1 MSEKKTKLFR
11 IRKTVCKMLN
21 ARGYL
26 VAQAELDRDKDSF
39 TEEFGEDPR
48 RDALTLQFDL
58 REDPTQHIFV
68 FFPDEEKVGVKTIK
82 EYAKRMKDEQVNR
95 AIIVVQQS
103 LTPFARQSLLECQA
117 QKFYIEQFQ
126 EAELLV
132 NITDEERQASAP
144 VAAPGDGD
152 CVELHELWR
161 LNQVLAGDHPNLLE
175 VHPELLGAWQDL
187 HLRYLN
193 GEVDIRGRARGE
205 QLYTNGLLALRARLD
220 PRRRQQRD
228 LLDRLNE
235 ILADKLFVNFSVF
248 QSVPDVWG
256 IDQVFPV
263 LPLSGLDQ
271 PATRR
276 GVLQDITCDSDGR
289 IDQYVDGEGVEATL
303 PLPETLNRHL
313 GIFMVGA
320 YQEILGDMHNLFG
333 DTDSVDVNLNE
344 RGEIEL
350 THAIQGDTVSSVK
363 HVVGGRSFQLTPA
376 SHRTSARAAAWLWTC
391 PALANQSTG
400 VNLI

>member
-117 QKFYIEQFQ
+117 QKFYIEQSQ

-132 NITDEERQASAP
+132 NITD
-144 VAAPGDGD
+144 
-152 CVELHELWR
+152 H
-161 LNQVLAGDHPNLLE
+161 VLVPEHILLS
-175 VHPELLGAWQDL
+175 D
-187 HLRYLN
+187 
-193 GEVDIRGRARGE
+193 E
-205 QLYTNGLLALRARLD
+205 QKRV
-220 PRRRQQRD
+220 
-228 LLDRLNE
+228 LLDRYKVKETQLPR
-235 ILADKLFVNFSVF
+235 IQMHD
-248 QSVPDVWG
+248 
-256 IDQVFPV
+256 PV
-263 LPLSGLDQ
+263 ARYFGM
-271 PATRR
+271 RR
-276 GVLQDITCDSDGR
+276 GQVVRIIRPSETAGR
-289 IDQYVDGEGVEATL
+289 YVTYRLCV
-303 PLPETLNRHL
+303 
-313 GIFMVGA
+313 
-320 YQEILGDMHNLFG
+320 
-333 DTDSVDVNLNE
+333 
-344 RGEIEL
+344 
-350 THAIQGDTVSSVK
+350 
-363 HVVGGRSFQLTPA
+363 
-376 SHRTSARAAAWLWTC
+376 
-391 PALANQSTG
+391 
-400 VNLI
+400 

>member
-21 ARGYL
+21 ARSYL

-132 NITDEERQASAP
+132 NITD
-144 VAAPGDGD
+144 
-152 CVELHELWR
+152 H
-161 LNQVLAGDHPNLLE
+161 VLVPEHILLS
-175 VHPELLGAWQDL
+175 D
-187 HLRYLN
+187 
-193 GEVDIRGRARGE
+193 E
-205 QLYTNGLLALRARLD
+205 QKRV
-220 PRRRQQRD
+220 
-228 LLDRLNE
+228 LLDRYKVKETQLPR
-235 ILADKLFVNFSVF
+235 IQMHD
-248 QSVPDVWG
+248 
-256 IDQVFPV
+256 PV
-263 LPLSGLDQ
+263 ARYFGM
-271 PATRR
+271 RR
-276 GVLQDITCDSDGR
+276 GQVVRIIRPSETAGR
-289 IDQYVDGEGVEATL
+289 YVTYRLCV
-303 PLPETLNRHL
+303 
-313 GIFMVGA
+313 
-320 YQEILGDMHNLFG
+320 
-333 DTDSVDVNLNE
+333 
-344 RGEIEL
+344 
-350 THAIQGDTVSSVK
+350 
-363 HVVGGRSFQLTPA
+363 
-376 SHRTSARAAAWLWTC
+376 
-391 PALANQSTG
+391 
-400 VNLI
+400 

>member
-1 MSEKKTKLFR
+1 MTEEGTQRHTGNMSEKKTKLFR

-132 NITDEERQASAP
+132 NITD
-144 VAAPGDGD
+144 
-152 CVELHELWR
+152 H
-161 LNQVLAGDHPNLLE
+161 VLVPEHILLS
-175 VHPELLGAWQDL
+175 D
-187 HLRYLN
+187 
-193 GEVDIRGRARGE
+193 E
-205 QLYTNGLLALRARLD
+205 QKRV
-220 PRRRQQRD
+220 
-228 LLDRLNE
+228 LLDRYKVKETQLPR
-235 ILADKLFVNFSVF
+235 IQMHD
-248 QSVPDVWG
+248 
-256 IDQVFPV
+256 PV
-263 LPLSGLDQ
+263 ARYFGM
-271 PATRR
+271 RR
-276 GVLQDITCDSDGR
+276 GQVVRIIRPSETAGR
-289 IDQYVDGEGVEATL
+289 YVTYRLCV
-303 PLPETLNRHL
+303 
-313 GIFMVGA
+313 
-320 YQEILGDMHNLFG
+320 
-333 DTDSVDVNLNE
+333 
-344 RGEIEL
+344 
-350 THAIQGDTVSSVK
+350 
-363 HVVGGRSFQLTPA
+363 
-376 SHRTSARAAAWLWTC
+376 
-391 PALANQSTG
+391 
-400 VNLI
+400 

>member
-26 VAQAELDRDKDSF
+26 VAQAELDRDKDSY

-132 NITDEERQASAP
+132 NITD
-144 VAAPGDGD
+144 
-152 CVELHELWR
+152 H
-161 LNQVLAGDHPNLLE
+161 VLVPEHILLS
-175 VHPELLGAWQDL
+175 D
-187 HLRYLN
+187 
-193 GEVDIRGRARGE
+193 E
-205 QLYTNGLLALRARLD
+205 QKRV
-220 PRRRQQRD
+220 
-228 LLDRLNE
+228 LLDRYKVKETQLPR
-235 ILADKLFVNFSVF
+235 IQMHD
-248 QSVPDVWG
+248 
-256 IDQVFPV
+256 PV
-263 LPLSGLDQ
+263 ARYFGM
-271 PATRR
+271 RR
-276 GVLQDITCDSDGR
+276 GQVVRIIRPSETAGR
-289 IDQYVDGEGVEATL
+289 YVTYRLCV
-303 PLPETLNRHL
+303 
-313 GIFMVGA
+313 
-320 YQEILGDMHNLFG
+320 
-333 DTDSVDVNLNE
+333 
-344 RGEIEL
+344 
-350 THAIQGDTVSSVK
+350 
-363 HVVGGRSFQLTPA
+363 
-376 SHRTSARAAAWLWTC
+376 
-391 PALANQSTG
+391 
-400 VNLI
+400 

>member
-95 AIIVVQQS
+95 AIVVQQS

-132 NITDEERQASAP
+132 NITD
-144 VAAPGDGD
+144 
-152 CVELHELWR
+152 H
-161 LNQVLAGDHPNLLE
+161 VLVPEHILLS
-175 VHPELLGAWQDL
+175 D
-187 HLRYLN
+187 
-193 GEVDIRGRARGE
+193 E
-205 QLYTNGLLALRARLD
+205 QKRV
-220 PRRRQQRD
+220 
-228 LLDRLNE
+228 LLDRYKVKETQLPR
-235 ILADKLFVNFSVF
+235 IQMHD
-248 QSVPDVWG
+248 
-256 IDQVFPV
+256 PV
-263 LPLSGLDQ
+263 ARYFGM
-271 PATRR
+271 RR
-276 GVLQDITCDSDGR
+276 GQVVRIIRPSETAGR
-289 IDQYVDGEGVEATL
+289 YVTYRLCV
-303 PLPETLNRHL
+303 
-313 GIFMVGA
+313 
-320 YQEILGDMHNLFG
+320 
-333 DTDSVDVNLNE
+333 
-344 RGEIEL
+344 
-350 THAIQGDTVSSVK
+350 
-363 HVVGGRSFQLTPA
+363 
-376 SHRTSARAAAWLWTC
+376 
-391 PALANQSTG
+391 
-400 VNLI
+400 

>member
-132 NITDEERQASAP
+132 NITD
-144 VAAPGDGD
+144 
-152 CVELHELWR
+152 H
-161 LNQVLAGDHPNLLE
+161 VLVPEHILLS
-175 VHPELLGAWQDL
+175 D
-187 HLRYLN
+187 
-193 GEVDIRGRARGE
+193 E
-205 QLYTNGLLALRARLD
+205 QKRV
-220 PRRRQQRD
+220 
-228 LLDRLNE
+228 LLDRYKVKETQLPR
-235 ILADKLFVNFSVF
+235 IQMHDPVARYF
-248 QSVPDVWG
+248 G
-256 IDQVFPV
+256 MRGGQVVRIIRP
-263 LPLSGLDQ
+263 SET
-271 PATRR
+271 A
-276 GVLQDITCDSDGR
+276 GR
-289 IDQYVDGEGVEATL
+289 YVTYRLCV
-303 PLPETLNRHL
+303 
-313 GIFMVGA
+313 
-320 YQEILGDMHNLFG
+320 
-333 DTDSVDVNLNE
+333 
-344 RGEIEL
+344 
-350 THAIQGDTVSSVK
+350 
-363 HVVGGRSFQLTPA
+363 
-376 SHRTSARAAAWLWTC
+376 
-391 PALANQSTG
+391 
-400 VNLI
+400 

>member
-39 TEEFGEDPR
+39 TEEFGEDPRRDALTLQFDLREDPR

-132 NITDEERQASAP
+132 NITD
-144 VAAPGDGD
+144 
-152 CVELHELWR
+152 H
-161 LNQVLAGDHPNLLE
+161 VLVPEHILLS
-175 VHPELLGAWQDL
+175 D
-187 HLRYLN
+187 
-193 GEVDIRGRARGE
+193 E
-205 QLYTNGLLALRARLD
+205 QKRV
-220 PRRRQQRD
+220 
-228 LLDRLNE
+228 LLDRYKVKETQLPR
-235 ILADKLFVNFSVF
+235 IQMHD
-248 QSVPDVWG
+248 
-256 IDQVFPV
+256 PV
-263 LPLSGLDQ
+263 ARYFGM
-271 PATRR
+271 RR
-276 GVLQDITCDSDGR
+276 GQVVRIIRPSETAGR
-289 IDQYVDGEGVEATL
+289 YVTYRLCV
-303 PLPETLNRHL
+303 
-313 GIFMVGA
+313 
-320 YQEILGDMHNLFG
+320 
-333 DTDSVDVNLNE
+333 
-344 RGEIEL
+344 
-350 THAIQGDTVSSVK
+350 
-363 HVVGGRSFQLTPA
+363 
-376 SHRTSARAAAWLWTC
+376 
-391 PALANQSTG
+391 
-400 VNLI
+400 

>member
-132 NITDEERQASAP
+132 NITDHVLVPEHILLSDEQKRVLLDRYKVKETQLPRIQMHDPVARYFGMRRGQVVRIIRPSETSWMLTTTSMTSSANVHIILFISASTMPRACPSGGRRGERLGCALALVFYSCGDPVAHHPPPRESGFGGSSFPGLEERSRPRNRGSAP
-144 VAAPGDGD
+144 VARRPTIG
-152 CVELHELWR
+152 WR
-161 LNQVLAGDHPNLLE
+161 ADFEKGCFVRLA
-175 VHPELLGAWQDL
+175 
-187 HLRYLN
+187 N
-193 GEVDIRGRARGE
+193 GQGR
-205 QLYTNGLLALRARLD
+205 
-220 PRRRQQRD
+220 PPSMSRQ
-228 LLDRLNE
+228 
-235 ILADKLFVNFSVF
+235 
-248 QSVPDVWG
+248 
-256 IDQVFPV
+256 
-263 LPLSGLDQ
+263 
-271 PATRR
+271 
-276 GVLQDITCDSDGR
+276 
-289 IDQYVDGEGVEATL
+289 EATG
-303 PLPETLNRHL
+303 RQR
-313 GIFMVGA
+313 GA
-320 YQEILGDMHNLFG
+320 A
-333 DTDSVDVNLNE
+333 
-344 RGEIEL
+344 GEI
-350 THAIQGDTVSSVK
+350 
-363 HVVGGRSFQLTPA
+363 
-376 SHRTSARAAAWLWTC
+376 
-391 PALANQSTG
+391 
-400 VNLI
+400 

>member
-68 FFPDEEKVGVKTIK
+68 FFPDEEKVGLKTIK

-132 NITDEERQASAP
+132 NITD
-144 VAAPGDGD
+144 
-152 CVELHELWR
+152 H
-161 LNQVLAGDHPNLLE
+161 VLVPEHILLS
-175 VHPELLGAWQDL
+175 D
-187 HLRYLN
+187 
-193 GEVDIRGRARGE
+193 E
-205 QLYTNGLLALRARLD
+205 QKRV
-220 PRRRQQRD
+220 
-228 LLDRLNE
+228 LLDRYKVKETQLPR
-235 ILADKLFVNFSVF
+235 IQMHD
-248 QSVPDVWG
+248 
-256 IDQVFPV
+256 PV
-263 LPLSGLDQ
+263 ARYFGM
-271 PATRR
+271 RR
-276 GVLQDITCDSDGR
+276 GQVVRIIRPSETAGR
-289 IDQYVDGEGVEATL
+289 YVTYRLCV
-303 PLPETLNRHL
+303 
-313 GIFMVGA
+313 
-320 YQEILGDMHNLFG
+320 
-333 DTDSVDVNLNE
+333 
-344 RGEIEL
+344 
-350 THAIQGDTVSSVK
+350 
-363 HVVGGRSFQLTPA
+363 
-376 SHRTSARAAAWLWTC
+376 
-391 PALANQSTG
+391 
-400 VNLI
+400 

>member
-1 MSEKKTKLFR
+1 MSEKKTRLFR

-132 NITDEERQASAP
+132 NITD
-144 VAAPGDGD
+144 
-152 CVELHELWR
+152 H
-161 LNQVLAGDHPNLLE
+161 VLVPEHILLS
-175 VHPELLGAWQDL
+175 D
-187 HLRYLN
+187 
-193 GEVDIRGRARGE
+193 E
-205 QLYTNGLLALRARLD
+205 QKRV
-220 PRRRQQRD
+220 
-228 LLDRLNE
+228 LLDRYKVKETQLPR
-235 ILADKLFVNFSVF
+235 IQMHD
-248 QSVPDVWG
+248 
-256 IDQVFPV
+256 PV
-263 LPLSGLDQ
+263 ARYFGM
-271 PATRR
+271 RR
-276 GVLQDITCDSDGR
+276 GQVVRIIRPSETAGR
-289 IDQYVDGEGVEATL
+289 YVTYRLCV
-303 PLPETLNRHL
+303 
-313 GIFMVGA
+313 
-320 YQEILGDMHNLFG
+320 
-333 DTDSVDVNLNE
+333 
-344 RGEIEL
+344 
-350 THAIQGDTVSSVK
+350 
-363 HVVGGRSFQLTPA
+363 
-376 SHRTSARAAAWLWTC
+376 
-391 PALANQSTG
+391 
-400 VNLI
+400 

>member
-11 IRKTVCKMLN
+11 TRKTVCKMLN

-132 NITDEERQASAP
+132 NITD
-144 VAAPGDGD
+144 
-152 CVELHELWR
+152 H
-161 LNQVLAGDHPNLLE
+161 VLVPEHILLS
-175 VHPELLGAWQDL
+175 D
-187 HLRYLN
+187 
-193 GEVDIRGRARGE
+193 E
-205 QLYTNGLLALRARLD
+205 QKRV
-220 PRRRQQRD
+220 
-228 LLDRLNE
+228 LLDRYKVKETQLPR
-235 ILADKLFVNFSVF
+235 IQMHD
-248 QSVPDVWG
+248 
-256 IDQVFPV
+256 PV
-263 LPLSGLDQ
+263 ARYFGM
-271 PATRR
+271 RR
-276 GVLQDITCDSDGR
+276 GQVVRIIRPSETAGR
-289 IDQYVDGEGVEATL
+289 YVTYRLCV
-303 PLPETLNRHL
+303 
-313 GIFMVGA
+313 
-320 YQEILGDMHNLFG
+320 
-333 DTDSVDVNLNE
+333 
-344 RGEIEL
+344 
-350 THAIQGDTVSSVK
+350 
-363 HVVGGRSFQLTPA
+363 
-376 SHRTSARAAAWLWTC
+376 
-391 PALANQSTG
+391 
-400 VNLI
+400 

>member
-68 FFPDEEKVGVKTIK
+68 FFPDDEKVGVKTIK

-132 NITDEERQASAP
+132 NITD
-144 VAAPGDGD
+144 
-152 CVELHELWR
+152 H
-161 LNQVLAGDHPNLLE
+161 VLVPEHILLS
-175 VHPELLGAWQDL
+175 D
-187 HLRYLN
+187 
-193 GEVDIRGRARGE
+193 E
-205 QLYTNGLLALRARLD
+205 QKRV
-220 PRRRQQRD
+220 
-228 LLDRLNE
+228 LLDRYKVKETQLPR
-235 ILADKLFVNFSVF
+235 IQMHD
-248 QSVPDVWG
+248 
-256 IDQVFPV
+256 PV
-263 LPLSGLDQ
+263 ARYFGM
-271 PATRR
+271 RR
-276 GVLQDITCDSDGR
+276 GQVVRIIRPSETAGR
-289 IDQYVDGEGVEATL
+289 YVTYRLCV
-303 PLPETLNRHL
+303 
-313 GIFMVGA
+313 
-320 YQEILGDMHNLFG
+320 
-333 DTDSVDVNLNE
+333 
-344 RGEIEL
+344 
-350 THAIQGDTVSSVK
+350 
-363 HVVGGRSFQLTPA
+363 
-376 SHRTSARAAAWLWTC
+376 
-391 PALANQSTG
+391 
-400 VNLI
+400 

>member
-26 VAQAELDRDKDSF
+26 VAQAALDRDKDSV

-132 NITDEERQASAP
+132 NITD
-144 VAAPGDGD
+144 
-152 CVELHELWR
+152 H
-161 LNQVLAGDHPNLLE
+161 VLVPEHILLS
-175 VHPELLGAWQDL
+175 D
-187 HLRYLN
+187 
-193 GEVDIRGRARGE
+193 E
-205 QLYTNGLLALRARLD
+205 QKRV
-220 PRRRQQRD
+220 
-228 LLDRLNE
+228 LLDRYKVKETQLPR
-235 ILADKLFVNFSVF
+235 IQMHD
-248 QSVPDVWG
+248 
-256 IDQVFPV
+256 PV
-263 LPLSGLDQ
+263 ARYFGM
-271 PATRR
+271 RR
-276 GVLQDITCDSDGR
+276 GQVVRIIRPSETAGR
-289 IDQYVDGEGVEATL
+289 YVTYRLCV
-303 PLPETLNRHL
+303 
-313 GIFMVGA
+313 
-320 YQEILGDMHNLFG
+320 
-333 DTDSVDVNLNE
+333 
-344 RGEIEL
+344 
-350 THAIQGDTVSSVK
+350 
-363 HVVGGRSFQLTPA
+363 
-376 SHRTSARAAAWLWTC
+376 
-391 PALANQSTG
+391 
-400 VNLI
+400 

>member
-11 IRKTVCKMLN
+11 IRKTVCKLLN

-132 NITDEERQASAP
+132 NITD
-144 VAAPGDGD
+144 
-152 CVELHELWR
+152 H
-161 LNQVLAGDHPNLLE
+161 VLVPEHILLS
-175 VHPELLGAWQDL
+175 D
-187 HLRYLN
+187 
-193 GEVDIRGRARGE
+193 E
-205 QLYTNGLLALRARLD
+205 QKRV
-220 PRRRQQRD
+220 
-228 LLDRLNE
+228 LLDRYKVKETQLPR
-235 ILADKLFVNFSVF
+235 IQMHD
-248 QSVPDVWG
+248 
-256 IDQVFPV
+256 PV
-263 LPLSGLDQ
+263 ARYFGM
-271 PATRR
+271 RR
-276 GVLQDITCDSDGR
+276 GQVVRIIRPSETAGR
-289 IDQYVDGEGVEATL
+289 YVTYRLCV
-303 PLPETLNRHL
+303 
-313 GIFMVGA
+313 
-320 YQEILGDMHNLFG
+320 
-333 DTDSVDVNLNE
+333 
-344 RGEIEL
+344 
-350 THAIQGDTVSSVK
+350 
-363 HVVGGRSFQLTPA
+363 
-376 SHRTSARAAAWLWTC
+376 
-391 PALANQSTG
+391 
-400 VNLI
+400 